1 MRETNSFI
9 SSPHVLRLYLAAAP
23 GTRSA
28 FSCVRPREI
37 LMHRQT
43 EMTCRCAEGDF
54 TRKVIIKTYPPL
66 RGCMRWCRCIL
77 SVLPVLPPRHAA
89 VRSRRRGRTRANAR
103 AEQCLSG
110 AAPPRCRPAR
120 PCTFSRHVGLVAL
133 IPSDLPL
140 YTSLVSRPV
149 AAASSFALLPEIQQ
163 VESASRCFGSSLPF
177 GRPGTHARPSG
188 ALCSG
193 ASASQAPVAAYEA
206 AVVVCQG
213 RSF

>member
-89 VRSRRRGRTRANAR
+89 VRSRRRGRHAPMHA
-103 AEQCLSG
+103 LSSALAVLLHLG
-110 AAPPRCRPAR
+110 AGLQDPAR
-120 PCTFSRHVGLVAL
+120 FLAMLASLPSSQATFLSTPPWSPD
-133 IPSDLPL
+133 PSPPPPPSPFSPKSSKLKAPL
-140 YTSLVSRPV
+140 AVL
-149 AAASSFALLPEIQQ
+149 AAA
-163 VESASRCFGSSLPF
+163 C
-177 GRPGTHARPSG
+177 HSG
-188 ALCSG
+188 ALGRTQGLQVHFVVAPRLSG
-193 ASASQAPVAAYEA
+193 PSGGV
-206 AVVVCQG
+206 
-213 RSF
+213 

>member
-9 SSPHVLRLYLAAAP
+9 SSPHLLRLYLAAA
-23 GTRSA
+23 RHVCR
-28 FSCVRPREI
+28 FCVRPREI

-89 VRSRRRGRTRANAR
+89 VRSRRRGRHAPMHA
-103 AEQCLSG
+103 LSSALAVLLHLG
-110 AAPPRCRPAR
+110 AGLQDPAR
-120 PCTFSRHVGLVAL
+120 FLAMLASLPSSQATF
-133 IPSDLPL
+133 L
-140 YTSLVSRPV
+140 YTPPWSPDPSPPPPPSPFSPK
-149 AAASSFALLPEIQQ
+149 SSKLKAPLG
-163 VESASRCFGSSLPF
+163 CFGSSLPF
-177 GRPGTHARPSG
+177 GRPGTHARASG
-188 ALCSG
+188 ALCSS